1 MGVWGFSSRGKCG
14 FGVLVRLLRDI
25 GVIYGY
31 GWKVI

>member
-25 GVIYGY
+25 GVIMVG
-31 GWKVI
+31 KLFR